1 MTDAEDKE
9 STVTGGEDEESAV
22 TGGEGEESTLTGG
35 EDTDST
41 ATGGED
47 ADSTAT
53 GGEDAD
59 STVADR
65 EGGGP
70 TAAGRRKMLLWGGG
84 VLLVAVAVV
93 VVVVLIVRGGGGSLP
108 DGPLGLV
115 PDDAWSVHVFDVED
129 LLSRDAPDYLA
140 DGFEDSWEDRLD
152 DIGISID
159 DVDTLVQANGDDG
172 FLAILDGEF
181 DFEEIKDELDDADY
195 DDDEYQGSEMWA
207 EGQLWVSAAAILEG
221 RGEVVLGS
229 VDAVEGVLKSLN
241 RGSGSLLQDD
251 DNDVRRA
258 LEKPGQGWYVLAS
271 EGCSGADLRGCEAL
285 ASAVSRG
292 SESYL
297 VKVTSAFL
305 FRNERTAESEMRDLE
320 DYLDDEL
327 PRYVDIED
335 VSTDGMFVIVIT
347 TVDED
352 DLDSGVLP

>member
-22 TGGEGEESTLTGG
+22 TVGEDSEGTVTGGEGEEST
-35 EDTDST
+35 
-41 ATGGED
+41 
-47 ADSTAT
+47 
-53 GGEDAD
+53 
-59 STVADR
+59 VADV
-65 EGGGP
+65 EDGGP
-70 TAAGRRKMLLWGGG
+70 TAVGRRKMLLWGGG
-84 VLLVAVAVV
+84 ALLIAVAVV
-93 VVVVLIVRGGGGSLP
+93 VVVILIVRGGGGSLP
-108 DGPLGLV
+108 PGPLGLV
-115 PDDAWSVHVFDVED
+115 PDDVWSVQVWDVED
-129 LLSRDAPDYLA
+129 LLSRDAPDDLA

-159 DVDTLVQANGDDG
+159 DVETLVQATGDDG
-172 FLAILDGEF
+172 SFVILAGEF
-181 DFEEIKDELDDADY
+181 DFEQIKDELDDADY

-229 VDAVEGVLKSLN
+229 VEAVEGVLKSLN

-251 DNDVRRA
+251 DHDVRRA
-258 LEKPGQGWYVLAS
+258 LKRPGQGWYVVAS
-271 EGCSGADLRGCEAL
+271 EGCSGADVRGCEAL
-285 ASAVSRG
+285 GAAVSRG

-297 VKVTSAFL
+297 VKITSAFL
-305 FRNERTAESEMRDLE
+305 FRNERTAESEMSDLE
-320 DYLDDEL
+320 DHLDDEF

-352 DLDSGVLP
+352 DLDSSVIP